1 MQLLLFLITLCQF
14 SLDPQ
19 PVWDLAQPD
28 NQKGGDP
35 VSDSSPVVPSN
46 TPTNAPVDAGA
57 AGEVFH
63 TIRIQQWGA
72 TWCPSCP
79 GGKAQAQAAA
89 DKLGVKLEY
98 FDYDKHKALAQQL
111 GVSSVP
117 RTFVVID
124 DMIAHRY
131 VGQTSSATIVAKA
144 RELAGTASLESRIEP
159 VRERAQPVRMRQRLP
174 VVNTKW
180 GTIDL
185 ETYQRNCNCP
195 MCQGIRQLQWQYRN
209 SGPLIEQSSLPPGQ
223 QPTPDLILQDV
234 VDELK
239 LTRDDVLADF
249 GCGDGRVLIA
259 AVKQYGCKAVGV
271 EIDAE
276 MAAVARENVKAAGME
291 NSITIITGD
300 ALDFEPEQHGIT
312 AAVAYL
318 YPELLEKLQPKLKRI
333 PVVVTPFHQ
342 VPGMEMTRRGE
353 LWVRKVRA

>member
-144 RELAGTASLESRIEP
+144 RELAGDGKPPQSRDEP
-159 VRERAQPVRMRQRLP
+159 VRER
-174 VVNTKW
+174 VNVPAK
-180 GTIDL
+180 
-185 ETYQRNCNCP
+185 
-195 MCQGIRQLQWQYRN
+195 
-209 SGPLIEQSSLPPGQ
+209 SLPTVTRTGNATSAGLTQ
-223 QPTPDLILQDV
+223 QPIVMRWNFEGDWNPTTAEMLDHLAEHG
-234 VDELK
+234 VDATGM
-239 LTRDDVLADF
+239 TR
-249 GCGDGRVLIA
+249 
-259 AVKQYGCKAVGV
+259 Q
-271 EIDAE
+271 E
-276 MAAVARENVKAAGME
+276 MAATHDRIHNGMTARAACPTCPTTTVQRQSG
-291 NSITIITGD
+291 GRFFG
-300 ALDFEPEQHGIT
+300 LF
-312 AAVAYL
+312 
-318 YPELLEKLQPKLKRI
+318 R
-333 PVVVTPFHQ
+333 
-342 VPGMEMTRRGE
+342 
-353 LWVRKVRA
+353 